1 MGEAAGKIGDRTA
14 TDHGLPDGRRQLTL
28 SA

>member
-1 MGEAAGKIGDRTA
+1 MGEDAGKIGDRTA
-14 TDHGLPDGRRQLTL
+14 TDHGLPGGLHRLTL